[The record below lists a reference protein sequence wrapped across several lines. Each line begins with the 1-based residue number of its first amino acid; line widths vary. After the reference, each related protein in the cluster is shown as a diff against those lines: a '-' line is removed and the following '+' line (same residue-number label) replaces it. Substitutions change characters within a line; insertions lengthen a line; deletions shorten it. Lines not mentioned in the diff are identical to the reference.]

1 MKKVKFIYN
10 PNSGDKRIKNE
21 IDNII
26 RIYQKNGYSVVPY
39 RLYKSSPK

>member
-21 IDNII
+21 IDKLKNIYI
-26 RIYQKNGYSVVPY
+26 DD
-39 RLYKSSPK
+39 